1 MSINT
6 VTLMGRIGSD
16 PVVREAG
23 QTKVAQFS
31 LATGGKFTTKD
42 GREMDDT
49 AWHSIVA
56 WRGLA
61 EISEKY
67 IHKGS
72 QVLVIGHLAYRKYTD
87 NNGVEKSITE
97 IVADKIELCGSRSE
111 GQQSQQSQPVQQK
124 PTYQNKF
131 GSTPIPNDDDLP
143 EGDGLPFN

>member
-1 MSINT
+1 MSVNS

-87 NNGVEKSITE
+87 NNGVEKYITE
-97 IVADKIELCGSRSE
+97 IVAGKIELCGSRSE

-124 PTYQNKF
+124 FNPHSVKTSPMPYPTED
-131 GSTPIPNDDDLP
+131 GPTDDLP
-143 EGDGLPFN
+143 F

>member
-1 MSINT
+1 
-6 VTLMGRIGSD
+6 MGRTGSD

-87 NNGVEKSITE
+87 NNGVEKYITE

-124 PTYQNKF
+124 FNPHSVKTSPMPYPTED
-131 GSTPIPNDDDLP
+131 GPTDDLP
-143 EGDGLPFN
+143 FN

>member
-67 IHKGS
+67 IRKGS

-111 GQQSQQSQPVQQK
+111 GQPAQQSQPVQQK
-124 PTYQNKF
+124 FNPHSVKT
-131 GSTPIPNDDDLP
+131 TPIVDDLP
-143 EGDGLPFN
+143 PDDDGLPF

>member
-87 NNGVEKSITE
+87 NNGAEKYITE

-111 GQQSQQSQPVQQK
+111 GQQSQQSQPAPQK
-124 PTYQNKF
+124 FNPHSVKTTPMPYPTED
-131 GSTPIPNDDDLP
+131 GPTDDLP
-143 EGDGLPFN
+143 FN

>member
-87 NNGVEKSITE
+87 NNGVEKYITE

-143 EGDGLPFN
+143 EGDGLPF

>member
-1 MSINT
+1 
-6 VTLMGRIGSD
+6 MGRIGSD

-72 QVLVIGHLAYRKYTD
+72 QVLVNGHLAYRKYTD
-87 NNGVEKSITE
+87 NNGVEKYITE

-143 EGDGLPFN
+143 EGDGLPF

>member
-72 QVLVIGHLAYRKYTD
+72 QVLVIGHLSYRKYTD
-87 NNGVEKSITE
+87 NNGVEKYITE

-124 PTYQNKF
+124 FNPHSVKTSPMPYPTED
-131 GSTPIPNDDDLP
+131 GPTDDLP
-143 EGDGLPFN
+143 FN

>member
-72 QVLVIGHLAYRKYTD
+72 QVLVIGHLSYRKYTD
-87 NNGVEKSITE
+87 NNGVEKYITE
-97 IVADKIELCGSRSE
+97 IVADKIELCGSKSE
-111 GQQSQQSQPVQQK
+111 GQQSSQSQPVQQK
-124 PTYQNKF
+124 PTCQNKF
-131 GSTPIPNDDDLP
+131 GSTPIQNDDDLP
-143 EGDGLPFN
+143 EGDGLPF

>member
-87 NNGVEKSITE
+87 NNGVEKYITE

-124 PTYQNKF
+124 FNPHSVKTTPMPYPTED
-131 GSTPIPNDDDLP
+131 GPTDDLP
-143 EGDGLPFN
+143 FN

>member
-124 PTYQNKF
+124 FNPHSVKTTPMPYPTED
-131 GSTPIPNDDDLP
+131 GPTDDLP
-143 EGDGLPFN
+143 FN

>member
-143 EGDGLPFN
+143 EGDGLPF

>member
-87 NNGVEKSITE
+87 NNGVEKYITE
-97 IVADKIELCGSRSE
+97 IVADKIELCGSKSE

-143 EGDGLPFN
+143 EGDGLPF

>member
-87 NNGVEKSITE
+87 NNGVEKYITE

-143 EGDGLPFN
+143 EGDNLPF

>member
-1 MSINT
+1 MSVNT
-6 VTLMGRIGSD
+6 VTLMGRTGSD

-87 NNGVEKSITE
+87 NNGVEKYITE

-124 PTYQNKF
+124 FNPHSVKTSPMPYPTED
-131 GSTPIPNDDDLP
+131 GPTDDLP
-143 EGDGLPFN
+143 FN